1 MIGDCHIE
9 LSSLSAPPFWGVEGG
24 TVLAGVNIVGASY
37 LMIRPLMSLHSFHP
51 PVLETGTTSS
61 WMIEPRER
69 MWGDDAKFS
78 LGRGNME

>member
-1 MIGDCHIE
+1 MIRDCHIE

-24 TVLAGVNIVGASY
+24 TVLAGQHNGSVVFNDYCHQSV
-37 LMIRPLMSLHSFHP
+37 M
-51 PVLETGTTSS
+51 ETGTTSS

-69 MWGDDAKFS
+69 MWGDDVKFS